1 MSSTTH
7 EGDAGLD
14 LQKAHHQL
22 TARPPLVGEGV
33 GGSQDVRD
41 VGKVEGFGK
50 LSHLVTISHT
60 PMATQEVL
68 QGGLASN
75 PGFL

>member
-1 MSSTTH
+1 M
-7 EGDAGLD
+7 GA
-14 LQKAHHQL
+14 
-22 TARPPLVGEGV
+22 
-33 GGSQDVRD
+33 SQDVRD

-50 LSHLVTISHT
+50 PSHLVTISHT